1 MTKCQLVAAAACFIL
16 ATGCSGDNG
25 ASTTV
30 RGPTFLPPPQ
40 GSELQAVLQPDF
52 SAMGTAAA
60 EQMRVPFEHLL
71 NTIENN
77 ASTNEQLADAY
88 GEMGNLLLAAR
99 ELDTAEEYYVNAQI
113 LAPNDRRWSH
123 LLGHVYRNR
132 GPLENAVNFF
142 EQALQLEP
150 NSVATLVR
158 LGDVHLAMGQPETG
172 AEYFT
177 RALTVQ
183 SDSAAAWFGVGRAA
197 LASDR
202 NAEAVKAL
210 QQALTHDPGA
220 TAIHYL
226 LAMAYRGIGNMEQA
240 QTHLSQQGPIEP
252 RPDDPLL
259 SEIEGRFES
268 ALMLDFRGGEALAT
282 GNWAAAADYFERAL
296 GLSPDSPSLRHRF
309 GTALYRMGDS
319 RGAEE
324 QFQQIVTDSPE
335 YTEAH
340 VNLATIM
347 ARSGRLQ
354 EAISQLSIALERE
367 PGDIATRISLARTL
381 GRNGQL
387 KEALEQYEQTL
398 ILEPLDATATL
409 GAAMTLGLLEHYED
423 TFERLTDGVRA
434 FPNDSR
440 FKRAMARLLAAAPDE
455 QIRDVQRSLVLAEE
469 LLEAAQ
475 EQDQLA
481 TGETFAMA
489 LAAVGQYPVAIAV
502 QQDVR
507 AGASQAGLND
517 ATDRI
522 NDNLALFQ
530 NRQPPR
536 TPWTSGELP

>member
-1 MTKCQLVAAAACFIL
+1 M

-25 ASTTV
+25 VSTTV
-30 RGPTFLPPPQ
+30 SGPTFLAPPQ
-40 GSELQAVLQPDF
+40 GSALQPVLQPDF

-60 EQMRVPFEHLL
+60 EQIRIPFEHLAS
-71 NTIENN
+71 TIENN
-77 ASTNEQLADAY
+77 TATNEQLADAY

-99 ELDTAEEYYVNAQI
+99 ELDTAEEYYVNAQT

-132 GPLENAVNFF
+132 GPLENAVRSF

-158 LGDVHLAMGQPETG
+158 LGDVHLSMGQPEAG
-172 AEYFT
+172 ATYFAE
-177 RALTVQ
+177 ALTVQ
-183 SDSAAAWFGVGRAA
+183 PDSSAAWFGAGRAA
-197 LASDR
+197 LAA
-202 NAEAVKAL
+202 NNNTEAVEAL
-210 QQALTHDPGA
+210 EQALLHDPGA
-220 TAIHYL
+220 TAIHYP
-226 LAMAYRGIGNMEQA
+226 LAMAYRRVGNMERA

-309 GTALYRMGDS
+309 GTSLYRMGDS

-324 QFQQIVTDSPE
+324 QFQRIVTNSPE
-335 YTEAH
+335 YTDAH
-340 VNLATIM
+340 VNLAAIM
-347 ARSGRLQ
+347 ANSGRLQ
-354 EAISQLSIALERE
+354 EAISQLSIALDQE
-367 PGDIATRISLARTL
+367 PGDIETRATLARTL

-387 KEALEQYEQTL
+387 KEALAHYEQTL
-398 ILEPLDATATL
+398 ILEPLNATATL
-409 GAAMTLGLLEHYED
+409 GTAMTLGLLERYED
-423 TFERLTDGVRA
+423 TFERLTNGIRS

-440 FKRAMARLLAAAPDE
+440 FKRAMARLLAAAPDD
-455 QIRDVQRSLVLAEE
+455 QIRDAQRSLVLAEE
-469 LLEAAQ
+469 LLDAAQ
-475 EQDQLA
+475 EEDQLA

-507 AGASQAGLND
+507 AGASQAGLNH
-517 ATDRI
+517 AMDRI
-522 NDNLALFQ
+522 NDNLAVYQ

-536 TPWTSGELP
+536 TPWSSGELP